1 MFSSGFWVIVNRE
14 VKRFLFL
21 YKQTLFP
28 SIISSGLYII
38 VFGESLGSRIGD
50 IKGASYIH
58 YIIPGLVMMS
68 VINPAYQNSS
78 SSIMQAKFL
87 RFIEDILIT
96 PLSGLEISLSYI
108 IGGMVRG
115 TLNGILVLI
124 LGYFLTGFQMQNWLL
139 TFIYLFTVS
148 WAFAGAGVIVG
159 IFAKTWDS
167 IMVLTNFFLMP
178 LIFLGGVFWSV
189 EMLPHFWR
197 NFSMVNPLYWMING
211 LRYAT
216 LGISDTS
223 HELSLG
229 ISILFAV
236 LISTLASYL
245 FSIGYRIKT

>member
-1 MFSSGFWVIVNRE
+1 MFRRGFWVIVKRE
-14 VKRFLFL
+14 IKRFLLL

-28 SIISSGLYII
+28 SVISSGLYMI
-38 VFGESLGSRIGD
+38 VFGAAMGSRIGD
-50 IKGASYIH
+50 IKGVSYEH
-58 YIIPGLVMMS
+58 YIIPGLIMMT
-68 VINPAYQNSS
+68 VINSAYQNSS

-96 PLSGLEISLSYI
+96 PISGLEISLSYI

-115 TLNGILVLI
+115 ILNGILVLI
-124 LGYFLTGFQMQNWLL
+124 LGYFLTGFQIGNWLL
-139 TFIYLFTVS
+139 TFVYLLTVS

-167 IMVLTNFFLMP
+167 IMVITNFFFMP
-178 LIFLGGVFWSV
+178 LIFLGGVFWSI
-189 EMLPHFWR
+189 EMLPDFWR
-197 NFSMVNPLYWMING
+197 NISIVNPLYWMING

-229 ISILFAV
+229 ISVLFAMFFS
-236 LISTLASYL
+236 ILASYL
-245 FSIGYRIKT
+245 FTKGYRIKS

>member
-21 YKQTLFP
+21 YKQTLLP
-28 SIISSGLYII
+28 SIISSGLYIV

-108 IGGMVRG
+108 IGGAVRG
-115 TLNGILVLI
+115 ILNGVLVII
-124 LGYFLTGFQMQNWLL
+124 LGWLIAGFQPENYLL
-139 TFIYLFTVS
+139 TFLYLITVA

-167 IMVLTNFFLMP
+167 IMVFTTFIFTP
-178 LIFLGGVFWSV
+178 LIFLGGVFYSID
-189 EMLPHFWR
+189 MLPEFWR
-197 NFSMVNPLYWMING
+197 NLSMVNPLYWMING

-216 LGISDTS
+216 LGIADTS
-223 HELSLG
+223 HQLSLG
-229 ISILFAV
+229 ISVLFALVFSSIASILF
-236 LISTLASYL
+236 SK
-245 FSIGYRIKT
+245 GYRIKT

>member
-1 MFSSGFWVIVNRE
+1 MFSLGFWVIVKRE
-14 VKRFLFL
+14 IKRFLFL

-28 SIISSGLYII
+28 SVISSALYIV
-38 VFGESLGSRIGD
+38 VFGAAMGSRIGN
-50 IKGASYIH
+50 IKGVPYIH
-58 YIIPGLVMMS
+58 YIIPGLVMMA

-108 IGGMVRG
+108 VGGTVRG
-115 TLNGILVLI
+115 MLNGLLVLL
-124 LGYFLTGFQMQNWLL
+124 LGFFLTGFKIDNWLL
-139 TFIYLFTVS
+139 TLVYLFTVAWTFS
-148 WAFAGAGVIVG
+148 AAGVIVG
-159 IFAKTWDS
+159 IFAKSWDS

-178 LIFLGGVFWSV
+178 LTFLGGVFYSI
-189 EMLPHFWR
+189 EMLPSHWQ

-216 LGISDTS
+216 IGIADTS

-229 ISILFAV
+229 ISITFS
-236 LISTLASYL
+236 IFFSILASYM
-245 FSIGYRIKT
+245 FSKGYRIKS

>member
-1 MFSSGFWVIVNRE
+1 MFSIGFWVIVTRE
-14 VKRFLFL
+14 IKRFLFL

-28 SIISSGLYII
+28 SVISSSLYII
-38 VFGESLGSRIGD
+38 VFGTAMGSRIGC
-50 IKGASYIH
+50 IKGVSYEH
-58 YIIPGLVMMS
+58 YIIPGLVMMT
-68 VINPAYQNSS
+68 VINSAYQNTS

-108 IGGMVRG
+108 IGGAVRG
-115 TLNGILVLI
+115 ILNGILVLM
-124 LGYFLTGFQMQNWLL
+124 LGYFLTGFKMDNWIL
-139 TFIYLFTVS
+139 TFVYLLAVS

-167 IMVLTNFFLMP
+167 IMVITNFFFMP
-178 LIFLGGVFWSV
+178 LIFLGGVFWSI
-189 EMLPHFWR
+189 EMLPYFWR
-197 NFSMVNPLYWMING
+197 NFSLINPLYWMING

-229 ISILFAV
+229 ISVLFA
-236 LISTLASYL
+236 LLFSTLASYM
-245 FSIGYRIKT
+245 FSKGYRIKT

>member
-1 MFSSGFWVIVNRE
+1 MFSRGFWVIVKRE
-14 VKRFLFL
+14 IKRFLFL

-28 SIISSGLYII
+28 SVITSGLYII
-38 VFGESLGSRIGD
+38 VFGAAMGSRIGD
-50 IKGASYIH
+50 IKGVSYEH
-58 YIIPGLVMMS
+58 YIIPGLIMMT
-68 VINPAYQNSS
+68 VINSAYQNSS

-96 PLSGLEISLSYI
+96 PISGLEISLSYI

-115 TLNGILVLI
+115 ILNGILVLI
-124 LGYFLTGFQMQNWLL
+124 LGYFLTGFQINNWLL

-167 IMVLTNFFLMP
+167 IMVITNFFFMP
-178 LIFLGGVFWSV
+178 LIFLGGVFWSI
-189 EMLPHFWR
+189 EMLPDFWR
-197 NFSMVNPLYWMING
+197 NISMVNPLYWMING

-216 LGISDTS
+216 LGIFDTS

-229 ISILFAV
+229 ISVLFA
-236 LISTLASYL
+236 LFFSTLASYL
-245 FSIGYRIKT
+245 FTKGYRIKY